1 MKQFVINE
9 GTAIR
14 LSNIIAVV
22 TDEDER
28 HIAFLDTGLWIEIPH
43 NMFRKIMAVIWNS

>member
-1 MKQFVINE
+1 MKQFVISE

-22 TDEDER
+22 TDEDGR
-28 HIAFLDTGLWIEIPH
+28 HTAFLDTGLWIEIPQD
-43 NMFRKIMAVIWNS
+43 MYRKIMAVLWNG